1 MANSVMMF
9 DALGYPAEH
18 PDRAVARRSIDRL
31 LVERV
36 DEVYCQPCV
45 SPVWDTALACHA
57 LMEVGTDAAI
67 DATEA
72 GLEWVRPLQVLDVAG
87 DWAAQRPE
95 VRPGGWAFQ
104 YNNAYYPDLDD
115 TAVVVMAMD
124 RAQRTRGHQTFQDAI
139 ERGDEWVRGL
149 QSRNGGWGAFDAD
162 NNALYLNNIPFSD
175 HGALLDPPT
184 EDVTG
189 RCVSMLAQLGGHE
202 AGLQAGLEFL
212 RRTQRSDGSWFGRW
226 GLNYIYGAWSSLC
239 ALRAAGLPPEAPE
252 ISRAAN
258 WLVAI
263 ENASGGW
270 GEDGSSYGLD
280 YVNYQPAPSTASQT
294 SWALL
299 GLMAAGRADHPS
311 VARGIAFLLQ
321 TQQADGVWLEERY
334 TGTGFPRVFYLR
346 YHGYAKFFP
355 LWALARYRKLVAGG
369 KINYGM

>member
-1 MANSVMMF
+1 MMF
-9 DALGYPAEH
+9 DALGYPADR

-31 LVERV
+31 LVERA
-36 DEVYCQPCV
+36 DEAYCQPCV

-57 LMEVGTDAAI
+57 LMEVGTDSAI
-67 DATEA
+67 DAAEA
-72 GLEWVRPLQVLDVAG
+72 GLEWVRPLQVLDVVG
-87 DWAAQRPE
+87 DWAAQRPDA
-95 VRPGGWAFQ
+95 RPGGWAFQ

-124 RAQRTRGHQTFQDAI
+124 RAQRTRGRQTFQPAI
-139 ERGDEWVRGL
+139 ERGGEWVRGL

-184 EDVTG
+184 EDVTA
-189 RCVSMLAQLGGHE
+189 RCVSMLAQLGGNE
-202 AGLQAGLEFL
+202 RVLQAGLEFL
-212 RRTQRSDGSWFGRW
+212 RRTQRGDGSWFGRW
-226 GLNYIYGAWSSLC
+226 GLNYIYGTWSSLC
-239 ALRAAGLPPEAPE
+239 ALRMAGLALEAPE
-252 ISRAAN
+252 IARAAD
-258 WLVAI
+258 WLIAI

-280 YVNYQPAPSTASQT
+280 YVKYQPAPSTASQT

-299 GLMAAGRADHPS
+299 GLMAAGRVDQPA

-321 TQQADGVWLEERY
+321 TQQTDGAWLEERY

-355 LWALARYRKLVAGG
+355 LWALARYRNIASGG
-369 KINYGM
+369 KIDYGM